1 MKRIIF
7 SLTILLTG
15 ALLFLSTERA
25 SAQMVNSLYFL
36 EKTPFHMKWN
46 PAMAPS
52 RTGIGVPGSNFG
64 LTMYSD
70 LAFSDLFYPSN
81 DGRLL
86 NVLHPDLP
94 QADKDDFIEGLGSAA
109 NFGMK
114 MNMDLFN
121 LGLKLGG
128 IYFTVGSS
136 LVTDMGIGVPK
147 DMFKLI
153 MSGPGLNGTLDMTE
167 MNVNSLTYLKTGA
180 GLSLKLGKML
190 SIGGSVNYL
199 MGISD
204 MRLGFDNFKINANGS
219 SWTVNTQ
226 GNLRLIA
233 PDFVKLQYDA
243 DGYVDF
249 ANSGEMIDNSSF
261 ETFGD
266 DPYNNVMNAVAG
278 TGLSF
283 DLGLTFKPLKFLTLS
298 AAVIDF
304 GSIKWNTENINQA
317 KSTGTFT
324 YSGTDM
330 SAEDEGSDIG
340 AQLVDMMHLKKVD
353 NPEAYS
359 SKLTTKINIGAEIG
373 LPSNKLSLG
382 VLSQTGMAENGKYQ
396 DFMASLNIKPGSL
409 LQTALTYSLLHGEM
423 SSFGAAVNMKL
434 LFVNV
439 FVAADYIPLKIN
451 KQFIP
456 INNSYFNL
464 QTGVNL
470 MF

>member
-1 MKRIIF
+1 MKRIILT
-7 SLTILLTG
+7 LTIVLTG

-36 EKTPFHMKWN
+36 EKTPFHTKWN

-70 LAFSDLFYPSN
+70 LAFSDLFYPST

-86 NVLHPDLP
+86 NVLHPDMV
-94 QADKDDFIEGLGSAA
+94 QADKDAFLENMGGVA
-109 NFGMK
+109 NFGMN

-128 IYFTVGSS
+128 LYFTVGSS
-136 LVTDMGIGVPK
+136 LVTDMGIGLPK

-153 MSGPGLNGTLDMTE
+153 MSGPGLNGTLDLTD
-167 MNVNSLTYLKTGA
+167 MNISSLTYVKTGA
-180 GLSLKLGKML
+180 GLSLKLGSML
-190 SIGGSVNYL
+190 SVGGSVNYL

-204 MRLGFDNFKINANGS
+204 IRLGFDNFKVNASGS
-219 SWTVNTQ
+219 SWNVNTQ

-243 DGYVDF
+243 DGYIDF
-249 ANSGEMIDNSSF
+249 ANSGEMIDQSSF

-266 DPYNNVMNAVAG
+266 DPYNNVMNSVAG

-317 KSTGTFT
+317 KSTGSFTF
-324 YSGTDM
+324 SGADM
-330 SAEDEGSDIG
+330 GAEGGSDLS
-340 AQLVDMMHLKKVD
+340 AQLVDMMHLRKVD

-359 SKLTTKINIGAEIG
+359 SKLTTKINVGAEIG
-373 LPSNKLSLG
+373 LPNNKLSLG
-382 VLSQTGMAENGKYQ
+382 VLSQTGMAENGTYQ